1 MMNREQNL
9 KELESKAFDLLVV
22 GGGITGAGIAL
33 DAVLRGM
40 KVALVERQDFAAGT
54 SSRSTKLIHGGLRY
68 LAQADFGLVYEVGRE
83 RRIVHAL
90 APHLVHPDRM
100 LLPLVEKGNYGYWLT
115 LLGLSVYDLLAGVNK
130 NDRKRML
137 SKNETMRLEP
147 LLRTDI
153 LRGAGFYAEYRT
165 DDARLTHAVLM
176 TAAKHGAVVANYT
189 AVEGFIYDN
198 QKITGV
204 EAVDEVS
211 GRKFNVSSRHIVGA
225 AGPWTDE
232 LRRKDESQSKS
243 IIRHTKG
250 VHLVIAREK
259 LPVQHTVYFDNYD
272 GRMLFAIPR
281 DEKVYLGTTDTPYSG
296 ELTDPKVTLQDAEY
310 VLEAVNAM
318 FPMARLSKAD
328 VESSWAGIRPLIEQS
343 GKSATAVSRKD
354 EVYESDSGL
363 IVIAGGKLT
372 GYRKMAE
379 RVVDRVANK
388 LGNKKSSTTEK
399 VQLEGAGYINY
410 NAVEN
415 HINLLME
422 RWGHI
427 ILNQKTATYLVH
439 TYGRAAD
446 GILELLPESGTNE
459 EKLLSAEVQYCVRN
473 EMVVT
478 ARDFYERRTARLFFD
493 IGSLKSNGDF
503 ILSALARELGWDDG
517 KISRE
522 AANLAKE
529 IHRVTSFS
537 VGE

>member
-1 MMNREQNL
+1 
-9 KELESKAFDLLVV
+9 
-22 GGGITGAGIAL
+22 
-33 DAVLRGM
+33 
-40 KVALVERQDFAAGT
+40 
-54 SSRSTKLIHGGLRY
+54 
-68 LAQADFGLVYEVGRE
+68 
-83 RRIVHAL
+83 
-90 APHLVHPDRM
+90 
-100 LLPLVEKGNYGYWLT
+100 
-115 LLGLSVYDLLAGVNK
+115 
-130 NDRKRML
+130 
-137 SKNETMRLEP
+137 
-147 LLRTDI
+147 
-153 LRGAGFYAEYRT
+153 
-165 DDARLTHAVLM
+165 
-176 TAAKHGAVVANYT
+176 
-189 AVEGFIYDN
+189 
-198 QKITGV
+198 
-204 EAVDEVS
+204 
-211 GRKFNVSSRHIVGA
+211 
-225 AGPWTDE
+225 
-232 LRRKDESQSKS
+232 
-243 IIRHTKG
+243 
-250 VHLVIAREK
+250 
-259 LPVQHTVYFDNYD
+259 
-272 GRMLFAIPR
+272 
-281 DEKVYLGTTDTPYSG
+281 
-296 ELTDPKVTLQDAEY
+296 
-310 VLEAVNAM
+310 
-318 FPMARLSKAD
+318 
-328 VESSWAGIRPLIEQS
+328 
-343 GKSATAVSRKD
+343 
-354 EVYESDSGL
+354 
-363 IVIAGGKLT
+363 
-372 GYRKMAE
+372 MAE

>member
-1 MMNREQNL
+1 MNREQNL
-9 KELESKAFDLLVV
+9 KELESRVFDLLVV

-137 SKNETMRLEP
+137 SKKETMRLEP

-165 DDARLTHAVLM
+165 DDARLTHAVLK
-176 TAAKHGAVVANYT
+176 TADKNGAVVANYT
-189 AVEGFIYDN
+189 SVEGFVYTND
-198 QKITGV
+198 KISGV
-204 EAVDEVS
+204 EVADEVS
-211 GRKFNVSSRHIVGA
+211 GRKFKVLAKHVVGA
-225 AGPWTDE
+225 VGPWTDE
-232 LRRKDESQSKS
+232 LRRKDESQSRS

-250 VHLVIAREK
+250 VHLVIDREK
-259 LPVQHTVYFDNYD
+259 LPVQHTVYFDNQD
-272 GRMLFAIPR
+272 ARMLFAIPR
-281 DEKVYLGTTDTPYSG
+281 DGKVYIGTTDTAYAG
-296 ELTDPKVTLQDAEY
+296 ELTDPKVTLQDVDY
-310 VLEAVNAM
+310 ILEAVNTM
-318 FPMARLSKAD
+318 FPEARLRKAD
-328 VESSWAGIRPLIEQS
+328 VESSWAGIRPLIEQE
-343 GKSATAVSRKD
+343 GKSASSVSRKD
-354 EVYESDSGL
+354 EVYESQSGL

-379 RVVDRVANK
+379 RVVDRVAKK
-388 LGNKKSSTTEK
+388 LGNRKSSRTEK
-399 VQLEGAGYINY
+399 VQLEGVGYINY

-427 ILNQKTATYLVH
+427 ILNQKTAAYLVH

-446 GILELLPESGTNE
+446 GILELLPQSGTNE
-459 EKLLSAEVQYCVRN
+459 EKLLLAEVQYCVRN

-493 IGSLKSNGDF
+493 IDGLKSKGDF
-503 ILSALARELGWDDG
+503 IIKVLAEELGWDES
-517 KISRE
+517 KVARE
-522 AANLAKE
+522 RAILKSE
-529 IHRVTSFS
+529 VQRVTSFS
-537 VGE
+537 DGE

>member
-9 KELESKAFDLLVV
+9 KELESRVFDLLVV

-137 SKNETMRLEP
+137 SKKETMRLEP

-165 DDARLTHAVLM
+165 DDARLTHAVLK
-176 TAAKHGAVVANYT
+176 TADKNGAVVANYT
-189 AVEGFIYDN
+189 SVEGFVYTND
-198 QKITGV
+198 KISGV
-204 EAVDEVS
+204 EVADEVS
-211 GRKFNVSSRHIVGA
+211 GRKFKVLAKHVVGA
-225 AGPWTDE
+225 VGPWTDE
-232 LRRKDESQSKS
+232 LRRKDESQSRS

-250 VHLVIAREK
+250 VHLVIDREK
-259 LPVQHTVYFDNYD
+259 LPVQHTVYFDNQD
-272 GRMLFAIPR
+272 ARMLFAIPR
-281 DEKVYLGTTDTPYSG
+281 DGKVYIGTTDTAYAG
-296 ELTDPKVTLQDAEY
+296 ELTDPKVTLQDVDY
-310 VLEAVNAM
+310 ILEAVNTM
-318 FPMARLSKAD
+318 FPEARLRKAD
-328 VESSWAGIRPLIEQS
+328 VESSWAGIRPLIEQE
-343 GKSATAVSRKD
+343 GKSASSVSRKD
-354 EVYESDSGL
+354 EVYESQSGL

-379 RVVDRVANK
+379 RVVDRVAKK
-388 LGNKKSSTTEK
+388 LGNRKSSRTEK
-399 VQLEGAGYINY
+399 VQLEGVGYINY

-427 ILNQKTATYLVH
+427 ILNQKTAAYLVH

-446 GILELLPESGTNE
+446 GILELLPQSGTNE
-459 EKLLSAEVQYCVRN
+459 EKLLLAEVQYCVRN

-493 IGSLKSNGDF
+493 IDGLKSKGDF
-503 ILSALARELGWDDG
+503 IIKVLAEELGWDES
-517 KISRE
+517 KVARE
-522 AANLAKE
+522 RAILKSE
-529 IHRVTSFS
+529 VQRVTSFS
-537 VGE
+537 DGE